1 MFNYIK
7 AGNNNNN
14 KEEHN
19 GGQYTNKKNKNIN
32 NGKTKWFFVAVLA
45 LSLYL
50 EHSKKINQSADR

>member
-7 AGNNNNN
+7 AANNNSN

-32 NGKTKWFFVAVLA
+32 NGNTKWFFVAVLA

-50 EHSKKINQSADR
+50 SNTARR